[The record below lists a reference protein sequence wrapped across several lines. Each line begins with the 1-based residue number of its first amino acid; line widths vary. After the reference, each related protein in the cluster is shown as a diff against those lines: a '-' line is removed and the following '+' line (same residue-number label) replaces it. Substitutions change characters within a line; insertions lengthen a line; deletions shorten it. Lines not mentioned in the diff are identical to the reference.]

1 MVPHH
6 ATPSRIAER
15 SPKAHR
21 LTAGAKQPPSVAVV
35 IPMHNEEEAVDG
47 LLDDI
52 VAAAHAM
59 SPFEII
65 AVDDGSTDA
74 TWQRLQHACA
84 RHTQLRLLRHAN
96 VGGQSA
102 AVHSGVSDEQQT
114 LS

>member
-1 MVPHH
+1 MTEH
-6 ATPSRIAER
+6 ATSSRNAER

-52 VAAAHAM
+52 VAAVHAM

-84 RHTQLRLLRHAN
+84 RHTQLRLLRHTNAD
-96 VGGQSA
+96 GQSA